1 MKGEAAK
8 ERKRGLEGERWG
20 DRGRGV
26 GCWSAGAR
34 LPSTGKKR
42 RLRGSVSLSLSLSL
56 CLSVFTSLALPKT
69 AGGGESPLQAE

>member
-56 CLSVFTSLALPKT
+56 SVCLYLSRPAEDCRGRGVAS
-69 AGGGESPLQAE
+69 AG